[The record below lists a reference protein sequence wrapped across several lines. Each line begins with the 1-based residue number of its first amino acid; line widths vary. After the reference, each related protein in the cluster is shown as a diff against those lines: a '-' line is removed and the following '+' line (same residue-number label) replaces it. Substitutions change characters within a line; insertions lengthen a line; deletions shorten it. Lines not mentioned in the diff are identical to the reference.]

1 MSAPAVQSRRPPLRR
16 LLAGPTGT
24 LARGSQR
31 GTTPNIKRIAVSLDA
46 ATFDRIA
53 MLAAASRVTMAE
65 ALRQLISA
73 GLDSHSD

>member
-1 MSAPAVQSRRPPLRR
+1 MSVPTVQVRRPPLKR

-31 GTTPNIKRIAVSLDA
+31 GTATDTKRIAISLDA
-46 ATFDRIA
+46 TTFDRIA

-65 ALRQLISA
+65 ALRQLIAS
-73 GLDSHSD
+73 GLSDHTD

>member
-1 MSAPAVQSRRPPLRR
+1 LQR

-31 GTTPNIKRIAVSLDA
+31 GTAPDTKRCVVSLDA

-53 MLAAASRVTMAE
+53 MLAAASRVTFAE
-65 ALRQLISA
+65 AVRQLLAA
-73 GLDSHSD
+73 GLADQSD